1 MSIAFNPNDPE
12 SPAPSIAP
20 PKVATATYEVLLD
33 RLLKGELRPG
43 QRLLE
48 TETAAAMGISPTPV
62 RDAFA
67 RLEQDG
73 LVEIMPRRGA
83 VVSSF
88 TDTDAAE
95 LYDLR
100 ELLEVHA
107 LRGAFERYSGPEE
120 VAELPRL
127 KAISIEGEAVTQA
140 GDQMGFNRLDVEFHA
155 LLLAMSGNSRLI
167 KLHRLLHNQ
176 VQRVRLQTIRLPGRP
191 ATAQVDHREL
201 VTALEAW
208 DQPLA
213 ETILSGHI
221 RRALADLLARKADA
235 DEAEVVDGD

>member
-1 MSIAFNPNDPE
+1 MSIASNPNE
-12 SPAPSIAP
+12 PAASIAP
-20 PKVATATYEVLLD
+20 PKVATATYESLLD
-33 RLLKGELRPG
+33 RLLRGELRPG

-48 TETAAAMGISPTPV
+48 IETAAAMGVSPTPV

-73 LVEIMPRRGA
+73 LVEILPRRGA
-83 VVSSF
+83 IVSSF
-88 TDTDAAE
+88 TDTDASE

-107 LRGAFERYSGPEE
+107 LQWAFARHTGPDD
-120 VAELPRL
+120 VVELPRL
-127 KAISIEGEAVTQA
+127 KAISIEGEALTKA
-140 GDQMGFNRLDVEFHA
+140 GDPMGFNRLDVEFHA
-155 LLLAMSGNSRLI
+155 LLLAMSGNSRLV

-191 ATAQVDHREL
+191 ATAQADHREL
-201 VTALEAW
+201 VSALEAW

-221 RRALADLLARKADA
+221 RRALADLLARTADA
-235 DEAEVVDGD
+235 DGREVVDGE